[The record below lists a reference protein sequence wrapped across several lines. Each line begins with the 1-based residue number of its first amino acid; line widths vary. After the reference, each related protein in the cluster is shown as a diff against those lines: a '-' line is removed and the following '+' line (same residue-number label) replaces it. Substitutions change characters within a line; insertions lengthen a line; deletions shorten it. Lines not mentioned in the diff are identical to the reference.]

1 MPLPPPPTPIDC
13 PFEYAPFVP
22 LFDQALRDVADRR
35 IGDTERK
42 AAARV
47 LAYLLTERL
56 VTEAVA
62 TDILVAIRKSLD
74 VSKVVRTL
82 LLGLRHALGDY
93 EKITEWTMRIAGRAH
108 AERHVES
115 FVSAMRIL
123 VSLRDFDGGMPTN
136 WQLSLIRALEMPDL
150 QRRLYLLADDYASR
164 FCSDPRWVN
173 TIRARRIIEASGGSG
188 GKHPETCPSNEGDA
202 R

>member
-1 MPLPPPPTPIDC
+1 M
-13 PFEYAPFVP
+13 V
-22 LFDQALRDVADRR
+22 DRR

-47 LAYLLTERL
+47 IAYLLTERL

-82 LLGLRHALGDY
+82 ILGLRHALGDY
-93 EKITEWTMRIAGRAH
+93 EKITEWTMRIVGRAH
-108 AERHVES
+108 AEQHVES

-123 VSLRDFDGGMPTN
+123 VNLRDFGGGMLKS

-164 FCSDPRWVN
+164 FGSDPRWVN
-173 TIRARRIIEASGGSG
+173 TIRARRIIEASRGSE
-188 GKHPETCPSNEGDA
+188 GKRPKTCPSNEGDI